1 MQNLSHYSNIND
13 FNFINKSNK
22 NCGLHII
29 NRYIL
34 FYYFEYILIKKVCK
48 FIIIF
53 PFLWGFGV
61 LGCSLSKVLI
71 RFDILSKV
79 ML

>member
-48 FIIIF
+48 FMHFFHIC
-53 PFLWGFGV
+53 GV
-61 LGCSLSKVLI
+61 LGFWDVQGH
-71 RFDILSKV
+71 
-79 ML
+79 

>member
-48 FIIIF
+48 FMHF
-53 PFLWGFGV
+53 FSYLWGFGV
-61 LGCSLSKVLI
+61 LGFWDVYG
-71 RFDILSKV
+71 
-79 ML
+79 